1 MNLLDIG
8 VLARAS
14 GLPAS
19 TLRYYE
25 ERGLIASVARSGL
38 RRQYREETLDQL
50 ALIALGKGAGFSLD
64 EIHGMFDQN
73 RQPDLPRPSLQERAD
88 ELDRQIRRMTTLS
101 KLLRHVAECPAPA
114 HMACPRFRKLLR
126 LAGAVAA
133 LKPSTVAAP
142 GTAGKAGR
150 TRGAAIASSS

>member
-25 ERGLIASVARSGL
+25 ERGLIESVARNGL

-64 EIHGMFDQN
+64 EISGMFDDK
-73 RQPDLPRPSLQERAD
+73 RQPDLPRPSLQARAD
-88 ELDRQIRRMTTLS
+88 ELDQQIRRMTTLS

-126 LAGAVAA
+126 LAGPA
-133 LKPSTVAAP
+133 LDIKQRASNHARQRAAP
-142 GTAGKAGR
+142 
-150 TRGAAIASSS
+150 

>member
-8 VLARAS
+8 VLARTS

-25 ERGLIASVARSGL
+25 ERGLIESVARNGL

-64 EIHGMFDQN
+64 EISGMFDGK
-73 RQPDLPRPSLQERAD
+73 RQPDLPRPSLQARAD
-88 ELDRQIRRMTTLS
+88 ELDQQIRRMTTLS

-114 HMACPRFRKLLR
+114 HMDCPRFRKLLR
-126 LAGAVAA
+126 LAGPGEAVNQRPAKNA
-133 LKPSTVAAP
+133 
-142 GTAGKAGR
+142 
-150 TRGAAIASSS
+150 

>member
-8 VLARAS
+8 VLARTS

-25 ERGLIASVARSGL
+25 ERGLIESVARNGL

-64 EIHGMFDQN
+64 EINGMFDSN
-73 RQPDLPRPSLQERAD
+73 RRPDLPRPALHERAD
-88 ELDRQIRRMTTLS
+88 ELDRQILRMTALS

-126 LAGAVAA
+126 VAGPGEAVSQRRKKNA
-133 LKPSTVAAP
+133 
-142 GTAGKAGR
+142 
-150 TRGAAIASSS
+150 